1 MGRKIW
7 FWLFALMPFLL
18 IVLFLVSLLIL
29 PRSTAPTAPEELI
42 SVTLNIESVINP
54 GNELLLLPD
63 DKPVLLKLSL
73 RDDIELAGY
82 QRLKADV
89 QWQATAGKIETV
101 SPYLARWSSPEE
113 SVTARINA
121 TVTLTYRESKLAGL
135 LGKTFSVSKSSNSFL
150 VLSPLPKRFLKN
162 GLIDG
167 FKMGEYPEPYKAA
180 RQGKTTTSTAQKTNV
195 SQWFRMY
202 PQKFMPPDFFYKVTA
217 QNKNFKISPNYTL
230 GDFSLDYP
238 WFSLGLPQYIAL
250 DYNLVKKLEE
260 LQALLEREGYR
271 FKKFKFIY
279 GFRPPSFNLGN
290 PLLSKDE
297 ENLKAPFSMHQY
309 GRAADII
316 IDNNND
322 NVMDDLNNDGKIDIN
337 DARVIMKY
345 VDQLDRKYKAENSPL
360 VGGAGDYSHH
370 DFKGRVQS
378 PYVHIDVRGF
388 VSPDGSLIRW
398 SVP

>member
-1 MGRKIW
+1 MERKIW
-7 FWLFALMPFLL
+7 YWLFALMPFML
-18 IVLFLVSLLIL
+18 IVLLFVSLLLL
-29 PRSTAPTAPEELI
+29 PRSIAPTQPEELI
-42 SVTLNIESVINP
+42 SISLNTESVINP

-63 DKPVLLKLSL
+63 DRPLLLKLTL
-73 RDDIELAGY
+73 RDDIEVAGY
-82 QRLKADV
+82 QRLKTDV

-101 SPYLARWSSPEE
+101 GPYLARWSAREQ

-121 TVTLTYRESKLAGL
+121 IVTLTYRESKLAGL
-135 LGKTFSVSKSSNSFL
+135 LGKTFSVSKSSNTLL
-150 VLSPLPKRFLKN
+150 VLSPLPQRFLKN
-162 GLIDG
+162 GIIDG
-167 FKMGEYPEPYKAA
+167 FKMGEYPDPYKAA
-180 RQGKTTTSTAQKTNV
+180 KQVKRANSTSPGTNV

-202 PQKFMPPDFFYKVTA
+202 PQKFLPPDFFYKVTA

-230 GDFSLDYP
+230 GDFTLDYP

-250 DYNLVKKLEE
+250 DYNLIRKLED
-260 LQALLEREGYR
+260 LQTLLEQAGYS

-290 PLLSKDE
+290 PLLSKEE

-337 DARVIMKY
+337 DAKLILRF

-360 VGGAGDYSHH
+360 IGGAGDYSHH

-388 VSPDGSLIRW
+388 VRPDGSLIRW
-398 SVP
+398 SIP